1 MARFVMPSL
10 GADMTEGTVLEW
22 LVHPGDQ
29 VRKGDLVAVVDTAK
43 AAVDVECFTSGT
55 ISEIL
60 VPPGEKVP
68 VGTPLAMII
77 PAGAETPEAAAGP
90 EAPKPAAAVAPAPV
104 APPPPPRPKPPHR
117 PPATPPV
124 RAYAAHAGVDLAA
137 VHGTGR
143 DGAITHADVDRAR
156 ETPHRRRVSPYARR
170 LAAELGVDLAGVGGD
185 TVHARDVQ
193 AAARQEARP
202 PAGKRDDS
210 AMRQAIGAL
219 MARSKREIPHYYL
232 STTIDLAAAT
242 AWLHEHNRRA
252 PVAGRLVPAA
262 LLLKASALAARAVPE
277 LNGHWNDGAF
287 QPAGEVNLGVA
298 ISLRGGGL
306 IAPALGA
313 ADTLAVPELMA
324 RLRDLVSRARDGRL
338 RSSELTSATL
348 TVTNLGDLGVES
360 VQGVIY
366 PPQVGLIG
374 FGAVVERPWAS
385 GGMLGVRPVVTA
397 TLAGDHRASDGATG
411 ARLLNTI
418 DGLLQRPEE
427 L

>member
-1 MARFVMPSL
+1 
-10 GADMTEGTVLEW
+10 
-22 LVHPGDQ
+22 
-29 VRKGDLVAVVDTAK
+29 
-43 AAVDVECFTSGT
+43 
-55 ISEIL
+55 
-60 VPPGEKVP
+60 
-68 VGTPLAMII
+68 
-77 PAGAETPEAAAGP
+77 
-90 EAPKPAAAVAPAPV
+90 
-104 APPPPPRPKPPHR
+104 
-117 PPATPPV
+117 PPV
-124 RAYAAHAGVDLAA
+124 RAYAAHAGVDLAS

-156 ETPHRRRVSPYARR
+156 TAPHRRRVSPYARR
-170 LAAELGVDLAGVGGD
+170 LAAELGVDLAGIGGD

-193 AAARQEARP
+193 AAARQEAHP

-242 AWLHEHNRRA
+242 AWLHEHNRRTS
-252 PVAGRLVPAA
+252 VSGRLVPAA

-287 QPAGEVNLGVA
+287 HPAGEVNLGVA

-313 ADTLAVPELMA
+313 ADTLAVGELMA

-338 RSSELTSATL
+338 RSSELTGATL

-397 TLAGDHRASDGATG
+397 TLSGDHRASDGATG